1 MNNEN
6 SCTLTKKYINDLKI
20 QGGSAFTT
28 LVEKYYNNSKNLV
41 FILENLGHLSSS
53 FDAGWLVDLLSHS
66 NDNVRFWAVKNFI
79 ISHYLIKVRWYN
91 ERRCLQLAD

>member
-66 NDNVRFWAVKNFI
+66 NDNVPILFF
-79 ISHYLIKVRWYN
+79 
-91 ERRCLQLAD
+91 QDF